1 MSTLKDYLSLQERVS
16 AAPVTGDEFDFHVN
30 ETLSIETSVLEHDDE
45 SFTIDL
51 DETAYSY
58 LEQMG
63 FIEHDIVEQLIVE
76 DDSVFNYAVEYHLAG
91 SDDNATK
98 ALRIIPVED
107 PGRGPLYPEY
117 VRTKL
122 NSHSINKEMKE
133 KGYRPHTTRGVWK
146 GNIDKEIADAKEKL
160 SMNLTDTFR
169 REFSKKAEDLEF
181 VKRHMDGKPYKT
193 SFGRETTED
202 IEEAGFMDKVKGALG
217 MGQKAT
223 PAATP
228 AAVPAALAPKGATV
242 MYNGEKFEKA
252 YDGAWES
259 STFTAHP
266 KSFPDEWKAIEAAY
280 AKSGAA
286 PTEVDPY
293 IGGHSF
299 ARLDR
304 MVTRDKAYQ
313 TLTQSKST
321 FNHFSTKF
329 NNGKYYEVGTI
340 TGGGYQVYRVSP
352 VQQPGYFTT
361 DPRTNK
367 SIFKSLGEGVNEAE
381 YQGREVKLGKPMKGD
396 VRKYKVYVKNPKTG
410 NIKKVNFGDPNME
423 IRRDDPARR
432 KNFRARHGCGTPRAS
447 DRTKAAY
454 WSCRMW
460 SSKPVSSILKG
471 K

>member
-1 MSTLKDYLSLQERVS
+1 MSTLKDYIQLQER
-16 AAPVTGDEFDFHVN
+16 AIEAPVTGDEFDFHIN

-45 SFTIDL
+45 SFIIDL

-58 LEQMG
+58 LEEMG

-91 SDDNATK
+91 SDDDATK

-122 NSHSINKEMKE
+122 NNHPINKEMKE
-133 KGYRPHTTRGVWK
+133 KGYRPHSTRGVWK
-146 GNIDKEIADAKEKL
+146 GNIDKELADAKEKL
-160 SMNLTDTFR
+160 STNLTDTFR

-202 IEEAGFMDKVKGALG
+202 IDEAK
-217 MGQKAT
+217 
-223 PAATP
+223 
-228 AAVPAALAPKGATV
+228 
-242 MYNGEKFEKA
+242 
-252 YDGAWES
+252 
-259 STFTAHP
+259 
-266 KSFPDEWKAIEAAY
+266 
-280 AKSGAA
+280 
-286 PTEVDPY
+286 
-293 IGGHSF
+293 
-299 ARLDR
+299 
-304 MVTRDKAYQ
+304 
-313 TLTQSKST
+313 
-321 FNHFSTKF
+321 
-329 NNGKYYEVGTI
+329 
-340 TGGGYQVYRVSP
+340 
-352 VQQPGYFTT
+352 
-361 DPRTNK
+361 
-367 SIFKSLGEGVNEAE
+367 

-396 VRKYKVYVKNPKTG
+396 IRKYKVYVKNPKTG

-432 KNFRARHGCGTPRAS
+432 KSFRARHGCGTPRAS